1 MLILA
6 SGSPRRLELI
16 QRIVTEFQSLASDI
30 EERGSDLYP
39 NFEIPVLQLAP
50 PFPLSMSED
59 PRLWAWRKATDVAL
73 FYHDKI
79 APGSILLGADTVV
92 VGPGRTLGKPRDAED
107 ALNMLALLR
116 GSAHYVV
123 TGFVVLRATG
133 GEPTIL
139 HHEAVI
145 STVFMH
151 EYSDLQ
157 IAGYVATGEPFDK
170 AGAYALQGQGRRLVS
185 HVEGC
190 INNVVGLPVCQVRRA
205 LLTVGEPVRPYPFGG
220 FCEHCTLAA

>member
-73 FYHDKI
+73 VYHDKI

-92 VGPGRTLGKPRDAED
+92 VGPGRTLGKPRDAE
-107 ALNMLALLR
+107 M
-116 GSAHYVV
+116 
-123 TGFVVLRATG
+123 
-133 GEPTIL
+133 
-139 HHEAVI
+139 
-145 STVFMH
+145 
-151 EYSDLQ
+151 
-157 IAGYVATGEPFDK
+157 
-170 AGAYALQGQGRRLVS
+170 RLTCS
-185 HVEGC
+185 RC
-190 INNVVGLPVCQVRRA
+190 
-205 LLTVGEPVRPYPFGG
+205 
-220 FCEHCTLAA
+220 